1 MLQSELNI
9 EEKQI
14 IVEALEMFLS
24 DLRMEISHTD
34 SKDFRDELKHRK
46 TVIAKTIHLLKD
58 EYKIN
63 YH

>member
-1 MLQSELNI
+1 MLPNDLNI

-14 IVEALEMFLS
+14 IVEALEVFLS

-34 SKDFRDELKHRK
+34 RKDFRDELKHRK
-46 TVIAKTIHLLKD
+46 TVIAKTIHLLRD
-58 EYKIN
+58 EYPVN

>member
-1 MLQSELNI
+1 MFTENLNI

-14 IVEALEMFLS
+14 IVETLEMFLS

-34 SKDFRDELKHRK
+34 KKEFRDELKHRK

-58 EYKIN
+58 QQPLN